1 MTRTPSQETPVA
13 GLARRT
19 FLQQSL
25 ALVGTGTIA
34 SCFHSL
40 LSKASAGHVTS
51 TPGYGPLRPM
61 KDEATGLELLQ
72 LPEGFR
78 YVSYNWTGDPVEGG
92 FTAPSTHD
100 GMGVIASDATSVTL
114 CRNHELETWDK
125 PFGTPAICY
134 DAKAG
139 GGCTNLQFDTVE
151 GKWLRAWPALSG
163 TVRNC
168 AGGPTPWG
176 TWLSCE
182 ETVLGPGDLSDGK
195 DLQLGKEHGWVFEVG
210 AQGGSPVPLKA
221 MGRFSHEAVAIDP
234 ATGVVYETEDRKTA
248 GFYRF
253 IPAVPGSL
261 AAGGKL
267 QMLKATSAEDLRR
280 GSAVGQTYDVAWVDI
295 DEPERAHAPGTGDT
309 LGVFSQGKAKGGTTF
324 ARLEGCW
331 YGNGHVYINATSG
344 GAAELGQVWQY
355 DPRTETIKLI
365 FESPSVFVLDSPDN
379 IVVSPRGGLILCE
392 DGKSIPQHLRG
403 LTPDGRIFTFAA
415 NNIVLSGERNGLA
428 GDFRKEEW
436 CGATFSP
443 DGRWL
448 FVNIQTPG
456 ITFAITGPWGEGL
469 A

>member
-1 MTRTPSQETPVA
+1 MRRTPLHEMPAA
-13 GLARRT
+13 GVERRT

-25 ALVGTGTIA
+25 ALVGTGTLA
-34 SCFHSL
+34 SCFQSL
-40 LSKASAGHVTS
+40 LSKANAGQVIS
-51 TPGYGPLRPM
+51 TPGYGPLRPV

-125 PFGTPAICY
+125 PFGAPAIRY
-134 DAKAG
+134 DARAG
-139 GGCTNLQFDTVE
+139 GGCMNLQFDTVE
-151 GKWLRAWPALSG
+151 GKWLRAWPTLSG

-195 DLQLGKEHGWVFEVG
+195 ELQLEKTHGWIFEINAQVG
-210 AQGGSPVPLKA
+210 APVPLKA

-234 ATGVVYETEDRKTA
+234 ATGFVYETEDRKTA

-253 IPAVPGSL
+253 LPTDAGSL
-261 AAGGKL
+261 AHGGKL
-267 QMLKATSAEDLRR
+267 QMLKAAGAPDLR
-280 GSAVGQTYDVAWVDI
+280 GGCQIGQTYDVTWVDI
-295 DEPERAHAPGTGDT
+295 DDPELAHTPGTRDT
-309 LGVFSQGKAKGGTTF
+309 LGVFSQGRAMGGTTF

-331 YGNGHVYINATSG
+331 YGNGHIYFNATSG
-344 GAAELGQVWQY
+344 GAAGLGQVWQY
-355 DPRTETIKLI
+355 DPRRESLKLI
-365 FESPSVFVLDSPDN
+365 FESPSALVLDSPDN
-379 IVVSPRGGLILCE
+379 IVVSSRGGLLLCE
-392 DGKSIPQHLRG
+392 DGKSVPQHLRG
-403 LTPDGRIFTFAA
+403 LTADGRIFTFAA
-415 NNIVLSGERNGLA
+415 NNVVLNGERNGFV
-428 GDFRKEEW
+428 GDFRNEEW